1 MENEATTTIVG
12 GGSGGGGGD
21 KEGGEEKKEE
31 NYGKKSSPP
40 TSAERLGYLSNH
52 VYAQMIESWT
62 QQAQHSTMKDPMCFT
77 VHTVQWC
84 GG

>member
-21 KEGGEEKKEE
+21 KEGGERKEI
-31 NYGKKSSPP
+31 KSSHQCRE
-40 TSAERLGYLSNH
+40 AWLSIYH
-52 VYAQMIESWT
+52 VYTQMVESWT